1 MKHKT
6 LRLKWFL
13 TGLVLF
19 GGLLPAILPLNL
31 LPKTAANGKLS
42 VESVVAKLV
51 EQNRLRD
58 SRLQKSSFTTTR
70 AYRVK
75 DSKGNLRAE
84 AKVAMQQRAPGTK
97 EFKVLSQSG
106 SSFVH
111 GRVIKPL
118 MESEAEAAGR
128 QREESA
134 ITPANYTFELLGEE
148 GAEGHHCYLVQAT
161 PKRTDKF
168 LFKGKIWIHATE
180 FAIVKIAGQP
190 VKNPS
195 FMIKRVDFV
204 RRYQKVGEF
213 WFPFKDESVTQVR
226 LAGTNV
232 LTVDYDNGG
241 VAQLVA
247 KR

>member
-1 MKHKT
+1 MKHRIQRWERFI
-6 LRLKWFL
+6 L
-13 TGLVLF
+13 GVVLF
-19 GGLLPAILPLNL
+19 GSLVATHLTINLPAI
-31 LPKTAANGKLS
+31 AASGKLTIDS
-42 VESVVAKLV
+42 VMTKLV
-51 EQNRLRD
+51 EQNRLREI
-58 SRLQKSSFTTTR
+58 RLQQSAYTTTR

-84 AKVAMQQRAPGTK
+84 AKVVMQHRAPGTK
-97 EFKVLSQSG
+97 EFKVISQSG
-106 SSFVH
+106 SSFIQ

-118 MESEAEAAGR
+118 MESEVEAAGR
-128 QREESA
+128 QHQESA

-148 GAEGHHCYLVQAT
+148 DVEGHPCYLVQAT
-161 PKRTDKF
+161 PKRTDKY

-195 FMIKRVDFV
+195 FMVTRVDFV

-213 WFPFKDESVTQVR
+213 WLPFKDQSITQVR